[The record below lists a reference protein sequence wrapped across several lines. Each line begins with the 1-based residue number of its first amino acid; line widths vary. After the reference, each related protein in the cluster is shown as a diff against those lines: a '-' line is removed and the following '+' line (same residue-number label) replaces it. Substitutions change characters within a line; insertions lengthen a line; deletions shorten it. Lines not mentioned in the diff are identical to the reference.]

1 MMSRVRQDVPSV
13 RMGKADPHQAG
24 AEASWIVAE
33 EPWRSLGY
41 DRRKLALWLTRCA
54 RTGDVRLAR
63 RGAGA
68 VGIIVTRPDVLLGV
82 FVALLAVRPEG
93 RGQGVGRRLIDD
105 VVRRLG
111 RRKWIYASSDSKNR
125 RAAGFYRAV
134 GFERV
139 GLLPDL
145 IRPGRSEI
153 LWRASR
159 PSIAAVR

>member
-1 MMSRVRQDVPSV
+1 MMPRVRQDDPSV
-13 RMGKADPHQAG
+13 RIARADPREAG
-24 AEASWIVAE
+24 AQAAWIVAE

-41 DRRKLALWLTRCA
+41 DRRRLALWLTRCA
-54 RTGDVRLAR
+54 RTGEVRLAR
-63 RGAGA
+63 QGAGT

-111 RRKWIYASSDSKNR
+111 RRRWIYASSDSKNR
-125 RAAGFYRAV
+125 SAARFYRAV

-139 GLLPDL
+139 GRLPDL
-145 IRPGRSEI
+145 IRPGRNEI

-159 PSIAAVR
+159 PSVAAVR